1 MRITGGLPRITRSL
15 RFRLALGYVIF
26 FTVAMIVIG
35 GFVSYSLKLILSTQA
50 EVAVDEEWGAIK
62 GYLTVEKYGPDW
74 FYDAFDPDESF
85 IVNRLRRVFFLAD
98 AEGNPVRRSEIYKSI
113 GLDPPEEIRAILKS
127 GNTRVLRI
135 RYDHGTPYLIRS
147 GRWVDNGQVFYLAIG
162 RSLAEDNLVLKR
174 FERDYLLILPGVIL
188 ACCVLGWFMAGRS
201 LDPLN
206 SVSRTAQRITSS
218 SLNTQIPTR
227 GAGDE
232 LDHLIET
239 FNGMMERLNRS
250 FEQVRQFSTDV
261 SHELRTPLTV
271 IRGQL
276 EVALFTAK
284 TPEQYREAME
294 NALED
299 VERLS
304 SIVRALL
311 LLSQS
316 ETGQLVLQKSDVD
329 LAGMVR
335 DVVDQFQIPAEAH
348 GVRLTAETPERCLVH
363 ADHIQLERL
372 LSNLLSNAVKY
383 TPAAGEV
390 VVRLSGDAAQVTIDV
405 EDTGAGIPD
414 EHLPHIFERFY
425 RVPSAAPEKGLGLGL
440 SFVAW
445 IVKAHGGTIDV
456 QSRSS
461 GGTRFRVHLPA
472 RELELVAAPPPALI
486 SREK

>member
-1 MRITGGLPRITRSL
+1 MRLNGVVPRITRSL
-15 RFRLALGYVIF
+15 RFRLALSYVLF
-26 FTVAMIVIG
+26 FTVAMILIG
-35 GFVSYSLKLILSTQA
+35 AFVRYSLERIMANQA
-50 EVAVDEEWGAIK
+50 EAALDEEWGAVK

-74 FYDAFDPDESF
+74 FYDGYDPDESF
-85 IVNRLRRVFFLAD
+85 IVSRLQRVFFLAD
-98 AEGNPVRRSEIYKSI
+98 ANGKPLRRSEIYKSI
-113 GLDPPEEIRAILKS
+113 GLDSPEEIKAVIQS
-127 GNTRVLRI
+127 GDTRVLRI

-147 GRWVDNGQVFYLAIG
+147 GRWVDTHQVFYLAIG
-162 RSLAEDNLVLKR
+162 RSLAEDRHIVSR
-174 FERDYLLILPGVIL
+174 FERDYLLLLPGVIVI
-188 ACCVLGWFMAGRS
+188 CCILGWFMAGRA

-218 SLNTQIPTR
+218 NLNTQISTR

-250 FEQVRQFSTDV
+250 FEQIRQFSTDV

-284 TPEQYREAME
+284 TNDQYREAME
-294 NALED
+294 NALEE

-316 ETGQLVLQKSDVD
+316 ETGQLVLQKSDTD
-329 LAGMVR
+329 LAEMVR
-335 DVVDQFQIPAEAH
+335 DVVDQFQIPAEAQ
-348 GVRLTAETPERCLVH
+348 GVRLTAETPQHCVLH
-363 ADHIQLERL
+363 ADRIQIERL

-383 TPAAGEV
+383 TPASGEV
-390 VVRLSGDAAQVTIDV
+390 VVRLSGEPGRVTLDV
-405 EDTGAGIPD
+405 EDTGVGIPE

-425 RVPSAAPEKGLGLGL
+425 RVPSPDPEKGLGLGL

-445 IVKAHGGTIDV
+445 IVKAHGGTIGV
-456 QSRSS
+456 HSPPA
-461 GGTRFRVHLPA
+461 GGTRFRVCLPA
-472 RELELVAAPPPALI
+472 VETEAPPASAPALVA
-486 SREK
+486 REQ

>member
-1 MRITGGLPRITRSL
+1 MRFTGGVLRITRSL
-15 RFRLALGYVIF
+15 RFRLALSYVFF
-26 FTVAMIVIG
+26 FTIALILIG
-35 GFVSYSLKLILSTQA
+35 GFVRYSLEHIMANQA
-50 EVAVDEEWGAIK
+50 EDAVDEEWGAVK

-74 FYDAFDPDESF
+74 FYDAYDPDESF
-85 IVNRLRRVFFLAD
+85 IVSRLQRVFFLAD
-98 AEGNPVRRSEIYKSI
+98 SEGKPLLRSEIYKSI
-113 GLDPPEEIRAILKS
+113 GFESPEEIKAVLKS

-147 GRWVDNGQVFYLAIG
+147 GRWVDNQRVFYLAIG
-162 RSLAEDNLVLKR
+162 RSLAEDHHVFSR
-174 FERDYLLILPGVIL
+174 FERDYLLLLPGVI
-188 ACCVLGWFMAGRS
+188 AVCCLLGWFMAGRS

-218 SLNTQIPTR
+218 NLNTQISTR

-250 FEQVRQFSTDV
+250 FEQIRQFSTDV

-276 EVALFTAK
+276 EVALFTA
-284 TPEQYREAME
+284 TTQDQYREAME
-294 NALED
+294 NALEE

-316 ETGQLVLQKSDVD
+316 ETGQLVLQKSEID
-329 LAGMVR
+329 LSEMVR
-335 DVVDQFQIPAEAH
+335 DVVDQFQIPAEAQ
-348 GVRLTAETPERCLVH
+348 GVRLSADTPEHCVIHGDR
-363 ADHIQLERL
+363 IQMERL

-383 TPAAGEV
+383 TPASGEV
-390 VVRLSGDAAQVTIDV
+390 VVRLAADHSQVTLDV
-405 EDTGAGIPD
+405 EDTGVGIPV

-425 RVPSAAPEKGLGLGL
+425 RVPSADPEKGLGLGL

-445 IVKAHGGTIDV
+445 IVKAHGGTIEV
-456 QSRSS
+456 HSRVS
-461 GGTRFRVHLPA
+461 GGTQFRVCLPTGEIESSPA
-472 RELELVAAPPPALI
+472 SPPALAA
-486 SREK
+486 REQ